1 MNKDIKKY
9 YQTLGKK
16 FKFEGGSGDTPA
28 QRRRLREICVDHKC
42 KNIMEIGFNAGHSA
56 DLFLSLTN
64 DTLVTSFDLGAHDYV
79 LYGKSY
85 IDQNYPFRHNLIIG
99 DSKETVNDFQK
110 SNPNTKFDLIFID
123 GDHSEIGALTDLVNC
138 SYLAHRDTVIILDD
152 TRISGPIQNWNVG
165 PNYAWKKCIESGY
178 IKEIF
183 SEDYENEEH
192 QLSSAGSR
200 GQSWGKYTNA
210 K

>member
-1 MNKDIKKY
+1 MNKDIKTY
-9 YQTLGKK
+9 YKTLEKK

-28 QRRRLREICVDHKC
+28 QQKRLREICANYKC
-42 KNIMEIGFNAGHSA
+42 RNIMEIGFNAGHSA
-56 DLFLSLTN
+56 DLFLSLTD
-64 DTLVTSFDLGAHDYV
+64 DTVVTSFDLGVHDYV

-85 IDQNYPFRHNLIIG
+85 IDQKHPFRHNLIIG
-99 DSKETVNDFQK
+99 DSKKTVNQFQK
-110 SNPNTKFDLIFID
+110 NNLDVKFDLIFID
-123 GDHSEIGALTDLVNC
+123 GDHSKIGALTDLVNC
-138 SYLAHRDTVIILDD
+138 SYLAHEGTIVILDD
-152 TRISGPIQNWNVG
+152 TRISSPIQNWNIG
-165 PNYAWKKCIESGY
+165 PNYAWRKCVDSGY

-200 GQSWGKYTNA
+200 GQSWGQYSNA